1 MNQNQSPKI
10 SKTLKEAFKKIKL
23 FIFDVDG
30 TLTDGNLY
38 FAENSGEIK
47 AFGVTDGL
55 AMKVAGRLGYKV
67 AIVTGRESEM
77 VERRT
82 RELSLAACRQK
93 VWNKKESCL
102 EIMTELGM
110 TKAETLF
117 MGDDIIDIPGMR
129 ACGIG
134 VAVSNSS
141 PEVLEEADYITQ
153 KSGGKGAAREVITLV
168 LESQN
173 RSLMEAFDF

>member
-1 MNQNQSPKI
+1 MSPVNK
-10 SKTLKEAFKKIKL
+10 SELSPALLEAFKKIKL

-38 FAENSGEIK
+38 FAENGGEIK

-82 RELSLAACRQK
+82 KELSLAACRQK

-102 EIMTELGM
+102 DVMKELGS
-110 TKAETLF
+110 KPEETLF

-129 ACGIG
+129 ACAVG
-134 VAVSNSS
+134 VAVLNSS
-141 PEVLEEADYITQ
+141 PEVLAEADYITE
-153 KSGGKGAAREVITLV
+153 KPGGKGAAREVITLV
-168 LESQN
+168 LESQG
-173 RSLMEAFDF
+173 RSLMEAFEF